1 MGPECFWMG
10 GMWIFPFVGITV
22 MIIVVY
28 LVFSRG
34 NFRPPWHD
42 STQSGNSQSALDI
55 LKKRYVEGEITKEEF
70 EQMKRDII

>member
-28 LVFSRG
+28 LVFGRG

-42 STQSGNSQSALDI
+42 SNQSGNSPSALDI
-55 LKKRYVEGEITKEEF
+55 LKKRYVKGEITKEEF
-70 EQMKRDII
+70 EQIKRDII